1 MPERCPERSKHR
13 GIIQDPAKRGSN
25 IPRLDSFQQNTLF
38 GLQSIRLTITFI
50 GKQGVMYKVLI
61 AEDESDIA
69 ELISFNLSR
78 EAIDTIKAKDGIE
91 AVQKAQQETPDLVIL
106 DLMLPGRDGF
116 QVFKELRLDS
126 RTKAIPVMMLTA
138 KAQLDDIIAGLELGA
153 DDYLT
158 KPFSPKEM
166 VLRVKAL
173 LKRSTKKASSSVVTS
188 GRFRLDKNTLNCFID
203 GQEVDLTP
211 TEFKLLLLLIERE
224 GHPQERGDI
233 LREVWGYR
241 DTAQSRTLDTHMK
254 RLRTKIGKQSS
265 CIETVRGIG
274 YQFRN
279 IA

>member
-1 MPERCPERSKHR
+1 
-13 GIIQDPAKRGSN
+13 
-25 IPRLDSFQQNTLF
+25 
-38 GLQSIRLTITFI
+38 
-50 GKQGVMYKVLI
+50 MYKVLI

-78 EAIDTIKAKDGIE
+78 ESIDTIKAKDGIE

-173 LKRSTKKASSSVVTS
+173 LKRSTNKASSNVVIS
-188 GRFRLDKNTLNCFID
+188 GKFRLDKNTLNCFID
-203 GQEVDLTP
+203 GQEIDLTP

-254 RLRTKIGKQSS
+254 RLRTKIGKLSS

>member
-1 MPERCPERSKHR
+1 
-13 GIIQDPAKRGSN
+13 
-25 IPRLDSFQQNTLF
+25 
-38 GLQSIRLTITFI
+38 
-50 GKQGVMYKVLI
+50 MYRVLI
-61 AEDESDIA
+61 AEDETDIYD
-69 ELISFNLSR
+69 LVSFNLQR
-78 EAIDTIKAKDGIE
+78 ESIETIRAKDGIE
-91 AVQKAQQETPDLVIL
+91 ATEIAQTSLPDLVVL

-116 QVFKELRLDS
+116 AVFKELRLDS
-126 RTKAIPVMMLTA
+126 RTKNIPVLMLTA
-138 KAQLDDIIAGLELGA
+138 KAQPDDIIAGLELGA

-173 LKRSTKKASSSVVTS
+173 LKRSTGKSSKSVITS
-188 GRFRLDKNTLNCFID
+188 GKFQLDRNTLNCFID
-203 GQEVDLTP
+203 GQKVDLTP

-224 GHPQERGDI
+224 GYPQERNDI

-241 DTAQSRTLDTHMK
+241 DTTQSRTLDTHMK
-254 RLRTKIGKQSS
+254 RLRTKIGKYSS

>member
-1 MPERCPERSKHR
+1 M
-13 GIIQDPAKRGSN
+13 
-25 IPRLDSFQQNTLF
+25 
-38 GLQSIRLTITFI
+38 
-50 GKQGVMYKVLI
+50 LI

-78 EAIDTIKAKDGIE
+78 ESIDTIKAKDGIE

-173 LKRSTKKASSSVVTS
+173 LKRSTNKASSNVVIS
-188 GRFRLDKNTLNCFID
+188 GKFRLDKNTLNCFVD
-203 GQEVDLTP
+203 GQEIDLTP

-254 RLRTKIGKQSS
+254 RLRTKIGKLSS

>member
-1 MPERCPERSKHR
+1 
-13 GIIQDPAKRGSN
+13 
-25 IPRLDSFQQNTLF
+25 
-38 GLQSIRLTITFI
+38 
-50 GKQGVMYKVLI
+50 MYKVLI

>member
-1 MPERCPERSKHR
+1 M
-13 GIIQDPAKRGSN
+13 IQLP
-25 IPRLDSFQQNTLF
+25 ILF
-38 GLQSIRLTITFI
+38 
-50 GKQGVMYKVLI
+50 
-61 AEDESDIA
+61 
-69 ELISFNLSR
+69 
-78 EAIDTIKAKDGIE
+78 
-91 AVQKAQQETPDLVIL
+91 
-106 DLMLPGRDGF
+106 
-116 QVFKELRLDS
+116 
-126 RTKAIPVMMLTA
+126 LTA
-138 KAQLDDIIAGLELGA
+138 KDETDDRIQGLAAGG

-173 LKRSTKKASSSVVTS
+173 LKRSTGKSGKRVITS
-188 GRFRLDKNTLNCFID
+188 GMFQLDKNTLNCYIG
-203 GQEVDLTP
+203 GQKVNLTP

-224 GHPQERGDI
+224 GCPQERSDI

>member
-1 MPERCPERSKHR
+1 MH
-13 GIIQDPAKRGSN
+13 Q
-25 IPRLDSFQQNTLF
+25 
-38 GLQSIRLTITFI
+38 
-50 GKQGVMYKVLI
+50 VLI

-69 ELISFNLSR
+69 ELVSFNLQR
-78 EAIDTIKAKDGIE
+78 ESISTIRAKDGIE
-91 AVQKAQQETPDLVIL
+91 AVEMAQKEIPNLIIL

-116 QVFKELRLDS
+116 QVFKELRLDA
-126 RTKAIPVMMLTA
+126 RTKAIPVMMLSA
-138 KAQLDDIIAGLELGA
+138 KAQPDDVITGLELGA

-173 LKRSTKKASSSVVTS
+173 LKRSATTATASVITI
-188 GRFRLDKNTLNCFID
+188 GKFQLDKNTLACFVD
-203 GQEVDLTP
+203 GQKIDLTP

-224 GHPQERGDI
+224 GRPQERGDI

-241 DTAQSRTLDTHMK
+241 DTTQSRTLDTHMK
-254 RLRTKIGKQSS
+254 RLRTKIGKRSS